1 MRWCARSIWGRP
13 MPSVLEVGDIH
24 TYYGDSYVLQ
34 GMSLKVEPG
43 QIVALMGR
51 NGVGKT
57 TTIRSIVGFSPPER
71 GTIMFKDLDITT
83 KPAHEIAKG
92 GISLVPQGRRIFQS
106 LSVAEHLEVF
116 QREGGAIRQVWDID
130 RITDLFPALEGRMK
144 QKASVLSGGEQQML
158 AIARALL
165 TNPELLLMDE
175 PSEGLSPLLVQQVV
189 EVIGRLRKEAE
200 LPILL
205 VEQNLSLALNLA
217 DYVYVM
223 KKGAVAFEG
232 PAEDLA
238 NAPDIQ
244 RTYLGV

>member
-1 MRWCARSIWGRP
+1 MH
-13 MPSVLEVGDIH
+13 SVLDISDIH

-34 GMSLKVEPG
+34 GVSLKVGPG

-57 TTIRSIVGFSPPER
+57 TTLRSIVGFSPPER
-71 GTIMFKDLDITT
+71 GTITFKDVDIT
-83 KPAHEIAKG
+83 KMPSHEIARE
-92 GISLVPQGRRIFQS
+92 GISLVPQGRRIFPS
-106 LSVAEHLEVF
+106 LTVAEHLDVF
-116 QREGGAIRQVWDID
+116 QRTGDTTSKQAWNLD
-130 RITDLFPALEGRMK
+130 RISELFPALERRMK

-189 EVIGRLRKEAE
+189 EVIGHLRATAE

-244 RTYLGV
+244 STYLGV